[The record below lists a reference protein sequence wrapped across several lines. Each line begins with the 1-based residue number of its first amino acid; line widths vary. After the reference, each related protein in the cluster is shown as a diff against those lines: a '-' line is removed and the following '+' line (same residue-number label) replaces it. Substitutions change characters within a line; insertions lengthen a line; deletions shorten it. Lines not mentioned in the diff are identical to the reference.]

1 MLQSLLNAWRLPD
14 LRKKLLF
21 TAVIIA
27 VYRLG
32 CYIPV
37 PGVSVSAI
45 TQMFNQ
51 GGVFD
56 FFNLFAGGALSRVA
70 IFAMGIMPYIT
81 ASIIM
86 QLLGMVIPQ
95 LESLLKEGE
104 AGQKKVNQYTR
115 YLGVALGFV
124 ESIGFVFLFRSYG

>member
-21 TAVIIA
+21 TAFSIA

-45 TQMFNQ
+45 T
-51 GGVFD
+51 
-56 FFNLFAGGALSRVA
+56 A
-70 IFAMGIMPYIT
+70 IAAPP
-81 ASIIM
+81 AS
-86 QLLGMVIPQ
+86 G
-95 LESLLKEGE
+95 
-104 AGQKKVNQYTR
+104 
-115 YLGVALGFV
+115 
-124 ESIGFVFLFRSYG
+124 